1 MEISSSVSGKDKYQF
16 PLSYYF
22 KIADQL
28 IYQAKICRDEGNT
41 KDLVTILDRYCRL
54 LAAIPHHSSY
64 WAYSA
69 KDKRHHN
76 NVHHELANKLEV
88 LKTLLSHD
96 SRTRNSQAPVSYNE
110 REVTY
115 GGIAETKILS
125 SSNNINCVTQSSPSS
140 VITYIQSVPEATHI
154 SRIVGSDSNH
164 GHLQSSCQDVHISV
178 RLMEDFLELAKDN
191 TNNDLETCGVLGA
204 YLKNGVFYVT
214 TLIIPKQEATS
225 SSCQASNEEEIYAVQ
240 HENSLFPLGW
250 IHTHPSQTC
259 FMSSIDLHTQFCY
272 QIMLPEAVAIVMAP
286 TDPTRS
292 YGIFRLSDP
301 GGTGVLRDCQE
312 RGFHPH
318 PNPSDGSPIYQDCSN
333 VYFNPNLRFEIFD
346 LR

>member
-110 REVTY
+110 RE
-115 GGIAETKILS
+115 
-125 SSNNINCVTQSSPSS
+125 
-140 VITYIQSVPEATHI
+140 
-154 SRIVGSDSNH
+154 
-164 GHLQSSCQDVHISV
+164 SV